1 MTLSH
6 LVDQDVQ
13 LSLIAATGHPGLAAE
28 LLTKR
33 FGLSH
38 DYAALVLDQGNGLLI
53 ARLDRRDAHAA
64 LPLLNS
70 LGLRVAIQPCESL
83 PPDEF
88 CDVSIRITETRYAK
102 KLIVTL
108 VRLLGQSGLEPA
120 SFCGPEGYVIRSMTP
135 ERAAWLC
142 ASLRKLSGVSVVLSV
157 HQAARYDLFAEAEL
171 PEEDIMAVSRHLRL
185 LGSSAGGM
193 GDALGNGLDRRVL
206 DMVLDKFPDLGL
218 FGANQLFQRHE
229 LLIIGKG
236 TLSQREFVDFLV
248 TRQIAQSVPPAQ
260 LLRTLPLRVESFLT
274 RSAASQ
280 FLADYTAIGMRAI
293 TRLVHRAD
301 ISAKIP

>member
-38 DYAALVLDQGNGLLI
+38 DYAELVLDQGYGLLI
-53 ARLDRRDAHAA
+53 ARLDRQDAHAA
-64 LPLLNS
+64 LPLMSS

-83 PPDEF
+83 PPDEV
-88 CDVSIRITETRYAK
+88 CDVSIRISERKYAK

-108 VRLLGQSGLEPA
+108 GRLIGLSGLEPA
-120 SFCGPEGYVIRSMTP
+120 SFCGPEGLVIGSMTLAKA
-135 ERAAWLC
+135 ERLGAA
-142 ASLRKLSGVSVVLSV
+142 LRKLNGVSAALSD
-157 HQAARYDLFAEAEL
+157 HQTARYDLFAEAEL
-171 PEEDIMAVSRHLRL
+171 SEEDIMAVSRHLRL

-206 DMVLDKFPDLGL
+206 DMVLNKFPDLGL

-236 TLSQREFVDFLV
+236 TLSQQEFVDFLV
-248 TRQIAQSVPPAQ
+248 TRQIAQSVPTAQ

-274 RSAASQ
+274 RSAANQ
-280 FLADYTAIGMRAI
+280 FLADYTAIGMQAI

-301 ISAKIP
+301 LLEKSP